1 MTVLRPSGE
10 RPGVP
15 RRALRVLWARPE
27 PWALTLALLISALG
41 FSSRSA
47 ADEADVRR
55 DRLKSGY
62 LLNFVK
68 FVEWPGAAAPDEPL
82 TVCFLGAASM
92 RKTLEMGIE
101 SIRVGTRPLAVRQ
114 IEKSDKRDGC
124 NVLYVEE
131 KWALTLQGPSQELR
145 LPILT
150 VSDAREFA
158 QHGGI
163 IELFTDENHLRF
175 IINVDNAQRAGLR
188 ISSEL
193 LQLAA
198 VVEQGRPR

>member
-10 RPGVP
+10 RRGVP
-15 RRALRVLWARPE
+15 RWALPPLWVLPVR
-27 PWALTLALLISALG
+27 ALTLALLVSALG
-41 FSSRSA
+41 FSSPSA

-55 DRLKSGY
+55 ETQLKSAY

-68 FVEWPGAAAPDEPL
+68 FVEWPMAATPDEPL
-82 TVCFLGAASM
+82 TVCFLGASGM
-92 RKTLEMGIE
+92 RETLEAGIE
-101 SIRVGTRPLAVRQ
+101 SKHVGTRPLAVRQ
-114 IEKSDKRDGC
+114 IEKSDKTDRC

-131 KWALTLQGPSQELR
+131 KWALTLQSASHEPR

-175 IINVDNAQRAGLR
+175 IINVDNAHRAGLR

-198 VVEQGRPR
+198 VVEQGKPP

>member
-1 MTVLRPSGE
+1 
-10 RPGVP
+10 
-15 RRALRVLWARPE
+15 
-27 PWALTLALLISALG
+27 LG
-41 FSSRSA
+41 FSGPCA

-55 DRLKSGY
+55 DQLKTGY

-68 FVEWPGAAAPDEPL
+68 FVEWPSAAAPDEPL
-82 TVCFLGAASM
+82 TVCFLGATSM
-92 RKTLEMGIE
+92 RKTLETRIE
-101 SIRVGTRPLAVRQ
+101 STRVGTRPLAVRQ
-114 IEKSDKRDGC
+114 IEKSDNREGC

-131 KWALTLQGPSQELR
+131 KWALTLQNASQESR

-175 IINVDNAQRAGLR
+175 IINVDNAHRAGLR